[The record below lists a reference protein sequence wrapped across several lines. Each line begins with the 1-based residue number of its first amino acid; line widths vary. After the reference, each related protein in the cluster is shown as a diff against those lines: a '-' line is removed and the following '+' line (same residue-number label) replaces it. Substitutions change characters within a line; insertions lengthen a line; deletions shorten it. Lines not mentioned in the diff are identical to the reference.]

1 MTFLKEESPVYAG
14 KNPSGPEGVPIR
26 VLVLDDEP
34 LIRWATATTLAGAG
48 LQVLEAADVAGALK
62 VVETTALDLALLDVR
77 LSDGDGMDVL
87 HELHRV
93 QPDCRC
99 IMMTAF
105 RTPEL
110 THHAAADHVPI
121 LDKPFGM
128 PDLLGLVD
136 SVIGTRS

>member
-1 MTFLKEESPVYAG
+1 MHAG
-14 KNPSGPEGVPIR
+14 NNPSRPGEVPIR

-34 LIRWATATTLAGAG
+34 LIRWAAATTLAGAG
-48 LQVLEAADVAGALK
+48 LQVIEAANVAGALD
-62 VVETTALDLALLDVR
+62 VIDTTVLDLALLDLR
-77 LSDGDGMDVL
+77 LPDGSGVDVL
-87 HELHRV
+87 NELQRV
-93 QPDCRC
+93 QPTCRC

-110 THHAAADHVPI
+110 THHAADDHVPI

-136 SVIGTRS
+136 SVIAPRA